1 MVWVSGAKLAAAASN
16 AGCLGLIG
24 AGSMNPD
31 LLKNHIQKAH
41 KLTIKPFGINIPL
54 LYKDVEKQI
63 EVALSEKV
71 KIFFTSAGSPKKYT
85 SLLQKEGCIVVHVT
99 SSVDLA
105 LKCQDAGV
113 NAVVLEGFEAGGHNG
128 RDELTTLVLLQQA
141 RYKLKIPIIAAGG
154 IGSGAA
160 IASCLALGADAVQI
174 GTLFAATLESS
185 AHDNF
190 KRAMCEAGSAS
201 TFLRMKKTVPVR
213 LLENKFSNS
222 IKEIEDRG
230 GSPEELLACLN
241 KGRAKLGMLEGNL
254 TEGELEIGQIV
265 SEIHEILT
273 CDKLVDN
280 LAQDFLA
287 ARARLF

>member
-1 MVWVSGAKLAAAASN
+1 M
-16 AGCLGLIG
+16 
-24 AGSMNPD
+24 
-31 LLKNHIQKAH
+31 
-41 KLTIKPFGINIPL
+41 
-54 LYKDVEKQI
+54 
-63 EVALSEKV
+63 
-71 KIFFTSAGSPKKYT
+71 
-85 SLLQKEGCIVVHVT
+85 
-99 SSVDLA
+99 
-105 LKCQDAGV
+105 
-113 NAVVLEGFEAGGHNG
+113 
-128 RDELTTLVLLQQA
+128 
-141 RYKLKIPIIAAGG
+141 
-154 IGSGAA
+154 
-160 IASCLALGADAVQI
+160 QI
-174 GTLFAATLESS
+174 GTLFAATHESS

-254 TEGELEIGQIV
+254 VEGELEIGQIV
-265 SEIHEILT
+265 SEIDEILT
-273 CDKLVDN
+273 CQKLVDN